1 MIELLAAWP
10 EVAAFIPPGD
20 LHLARRALL
29 APVVTARDEDL
40 FDALGP
46 RARAE
51 FIFLVVEGVVV
62 KTTTLAGRS
71 ALELLGPGDLLAPPL
86 SATRQVES
94 PAVSRYAA
102 YGRASVA
109 VLDER
114 FRQAARRWPGLS
126 DCLHEHLGRQTHRAS
141 RHLAILHLP
150 RVEDRIVALFAELA
164 ERFGRMTPDGVVIDL
179 PLTHQTIGGLVGSRR
194 PTISLA
200 LHALAESGV
209 LDRSAD
215 NRWLLAARAVPA

>member
-10 EVAAFIPPGD
+10 EIAAFIPPGD

-29 APVVTARDEDL
+29 VPVVRADDEDL
-40 FDALGP
+40 FDVLGP
-46 RARAE
+46 RAHAM
-51 FIFLVVEGVVV
+51 FTVLVVEGVVV

-71 ALELLGPGDLLAPPL
+71 ALELLGAGDLLAPPL
-86 SATRQVES
+86 SAARQVES
-94 PAVSRYAA
+94 PAVSRYTA
-102 YGRASVA
+102 YGCASIA
-109 VLDER
+109 VLDDR
-114 FRQAARRWPGLS
+114 FRQATQRWPGLS

-164 ERFGRMTPDGVVIDL
+164 ERFGRMTSDGVVIDL
-179 PLTHQTIGGLVGSRR
+179 PLTHQTIGDLVGSRR

-200 LHALAESGV
+200 LHALAEGGV
-209 LDRSAD
+209 LDRRED
-215 NRWLLAARAVPA
+215 NRWLLAARAVPP